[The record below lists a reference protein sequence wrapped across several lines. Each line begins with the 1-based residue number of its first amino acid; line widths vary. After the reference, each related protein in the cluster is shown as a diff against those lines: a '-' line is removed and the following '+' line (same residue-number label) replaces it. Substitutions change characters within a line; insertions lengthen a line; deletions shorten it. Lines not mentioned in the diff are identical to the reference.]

1 MKKSIFA
8 LVGFCTALMSINAFA
23 HIGIAR
29 ENVFALGDAP
39 REYLEGS
46 TAELGVQLPHDCS
59 DEAGNHFPTTN
70 VSVLFPNGIGTLEA
84 GAFNK
89 NAINSVKARVTA
101 TWRKVKVFKGP
112 IEPYERRGNII
123 NEEARAVHWIRGKVD
138 NDHYDNL
145 EIKASFPTFA
155 TESCAS
161 RLEVFIPA
169 VQFCKKGHKIAW
181 IGVEDSAVFQ
191 DDNRT
196 RVTEDFAAKFTVVRD
211 LEENPLPEGCE
222 ADLTLEAMPTTEEI
236 DAYLPLKKH
245 RKKSKKD

>member
-1 MKKSIFA
+1 MKKIIFVIA
-8 LVGFCTALMSINAFA
+8 GCCAALMSINASA

-39 REYLEGS
+39 REYLEGN
-46 TAELGVQLPHDCS
+46 TAELAVQLPHDCS

-70 VSVLFPNGIGTLEA
+70 VSILFPNGVGTLEA
-84 GAFNK
+84 GTFNK
-89 NAINSVKARVTA
+89 NAINSIKARVTA
-101 TWRKVKVFKGP
+101 NWKKVAILKGP
-112 IEPYERRGNII
+112 IEPYESRGNIVD
-123 NEEARAVHWIRGKVD
+123 EGTRAVHWIKGKVD

-155 TESCAS
+155 AESCAS
-161 RLEVFIPA
+161 RLEVFIPSI
-169 VQFCKKGHKIAW
+169 QFCKKGHKIAW

-191 DDNRT
+191 DDEKT

-236 DAYLPLKKH
+236 DTYLPIKKH
-245 RKKSKKD
+245 HKKSKDD